1 MATAVRYLK
10 GLVYPHW
17 AQERRPLADSFFIR
31 ENYRINK
38 EQKFLP
44 VTFEHADVQVMQWRG
59 KQTAASIYNHLKQT
73 NQIIGKVFG
82 FYKDLDG
89 WKVLIGLH
97 TNADIRNARSLSLT
111 STHSEAHE
119 VGIVF
124 SPKLRNS
131 DIEEIIFAD
140 LNKIKL
146 TMGVPKDNNRMKNL
160 RTALQDFMAD
170 ASIPESTLAKF
181 KPIISDAFN
190 DSDKDFQTLLD
201 TVEEMN
207 AKVQESDMREWE
219 KVSGVLEKFFD
230 DCTFEDDESADVAK
244 VRGKITEM
252 PKEDKAYKDILFSV
266 ASHLDKARSAYKAAE
281 KSEQPPAKRSRST
294 RDFIF

>member
-10 GLVYPHW
+10 GIVYPNW
-17 AQERRPLADSFFIR
+17 VKENRPLPDSFFYR
-31 ENYRINK
+31 ENKRIKNDG
-38 EQKFLP
+38 KFLP
-44 VTFEHADVQVMQWRG
+44 VTYEHADVQVMQWRRP
-59 KQTAASIYNHLKQT
+59 QTAASIYRHLKKT

-97 TNADIRNARSLSLT
+97 TNVDIRNARSLSLT

-131 DIEEIIFAD
+131 DIEEIIFTD
-140 LNKIKL
+140 FSKIKL
-146 TMGVPKDNNRMKNL
+146 TMGVPKDSKLKDL

-170 ASIPESTLAKF
+170 PDIPESTLAKF
-181 KPIISDAFN
+181 KPVISDAFN
-190 DSDKDFQTLLD
+190 DSDRAYQTLQD
-201 TVEEMN
+201 MYDEMSE
-207 AKVQESDMREWE
+207 KVKEVDEREWAQ
-219 KVSGVLEKFFD
+219 VSSVLDKFFT
-230 DCTFEDDESADVAK
+230 DCSFDSDSTAEVAK
-244 VRGKITEM
+244 VRGKISEM
-252 PKEDKAYKDILFSV
+252 PKDDRAYKDILFSV
-266 ASHLDKARSAYKAAE
+266 ASHLDKARSTYKA
-281 KSEQPPAKRSRST
+281 EQQKEPSAKRPRTSPS